1 MYNTVFTI
9 ILTLAGSSQ
18 MNEGGQAI
26 MMVKVEEVV
35 VTKSGKVPTTLIE

>member
-9 ILTLAGSSQ
+9 ILTLAGCSQ

-26 MMVKVEEVV
+26 IMVKVEEVV
-35 VTKSGKVPTTLIE
+35 VTKSGRVPTMFIE